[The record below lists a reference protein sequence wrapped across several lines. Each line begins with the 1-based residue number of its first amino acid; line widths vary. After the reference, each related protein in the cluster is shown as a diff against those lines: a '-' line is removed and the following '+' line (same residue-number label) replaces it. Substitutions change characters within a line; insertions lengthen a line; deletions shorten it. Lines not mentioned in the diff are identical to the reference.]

1 MYKKILIINQATH
14 SGFFVYRQ
22 LGLVGCNIAYM
33 KSRIREDVFEPT
45 VEETRD
51 NFMRFFAEHAAYPA
65 WLGLQL
71 ASEIPIRT
79 EMHLYYLE
87 KANEAL
93 RDLKSSKFSRA
104 AGLYIG

>member
-1 MYKKILIINQATH
+1 M
-14 SGFFVYRQ
+14 
-22 LGLVGCNIAYM
+22 GCNIAYM

-79 EMHLYYLE
+79 EMHLYDLE

-104 AGLYIG
+104 AVLYIG

>member
-1 MYKKILIINQATH
+1 LYKKILIINQAPL

-22 LGLVGCNIAYM
+22 LGLVGCNIAYI
-33 KSRIREDVFEPT
+33 KSRIREDKFEPT
-45 VEETRD
+45 VETRD

-79 EMHLYYLE
+79 EMHLYDLE

-104 AGLYIG
+104 AVLYIG

>member
-1 MYKKILIINQATH
+1 
-14 SGFFVYRQ
+14 
-22 LGLVGCNIAYM
+22 M
-33 KSRIREDVFEPT
+33 KRRIREDEFEPM

-79 EMHLYYLE
+79 EVHLYDLE

-93 RDLKSSKFSRA
+93 RDLKASKFSGA
-104 AGLYIG
+104 VMLSIG